1 MQIDTVMGWHD
12 EYEKRGK
19 ESFTVR
25 FSPGRPPRLME
36 RDLKRLGFLLLKGS
50 VANGYRTE
58 IWTTKRIAEVIAREW
73 RVGYH
78 PDHIGRLMAK
88 HGWTHQKPARRASR
102 TAGCPSRLR
111 QRIRLP
117 PDPRGAQNVGTPGDH
132 PGVPA
137 PPPPG
142 EGLRDLGGHRQSSE
156 KMGRTLA
163 FPSRGPI
170 SGAPTVA
177 AFVRHLLRCADTP
190 SSSVT
195 TPGPSRRR
203 G

>member
-12 EYEKRGK
+12 EYEKRGE

-88 HGWTHQKPARRASR
+88 HGWTRQKPARRA
-102 TAGCPSRLR
+102 AVRLGALLAFVNESGFLLIPAVR
-111 QRIRLP
+111 KTWA
-117 PDPRGAQNVGTPGDH
+117 PRGITPVCRHPLRREKVSGISAVTVSPQKKWVG
-132 PGVPA
+132 
-137 PPPPG
+137 
-142 EGLRDLGGHRQSSE
+142 L
-156 KMGRTLA
+156 
-163 FPSRGPI
+163 
-170 SGAPTVA
+170 
-177 AFVRHLLRCADTP
+177 
-190 SSSVT
+190 
-195 TPGPSRRR
+195 
-203 G
+203 